1 MWQFMAGHGIMSRD
15 HLRQSTNIGS
25 AIGTSGCATADT
37 VAQCLSAM
45 LFLLATLP
53 ACAQRLSTRHYDVSE
68 GLAHSHVT
76 AIHQDH
82 KGYLWF
88 GTWEGL
94 SRFDG
99 YHFTNYGERDG
110 LGHVIINDINEDR
123 HWCLLVDINCGG
135 VEFWIYLL
143 GVG

>member
-1 MWQFMAGHGIMSRD
+1 MVRD
-15 HLRQSTNIGS
+15 HLHQSTNVSS
-25 AIGTSGCATADT
+25 AIGGRVWA
-37 VAQCLSAM
+37 VVIAQCLSTA
-45 LFLLATLP
+45 LFLLAGLP
-53 ACAQRLSTRHYDVSE
+53 VCAQRLSTRHYNVSD

-99 YHFTNYGERDG
+99 YRFTNYGEREG
-110 LGHVIINDINEDR
+110 LGHVTVNSITEDR
-123 HWCLLVDINCGG
+123 QGRLWVGTNGG
-135 VEFWIYLL
+135 VSRLIDDPRE
-143 GVG
+143 